1 MYSVQNTNI
10 GNLSCWVVGLQSNCH
25 HRHYETNPV
34 SKTGSGL
41 SQDKKGRIPFKYCG
55 VSSSKQTHVTL
66 VPDVQLEE
74 GPNMTRVVKP
84 QCKYQL
90 VSTQLSNEGYRLGT
104 NNMQNPLV
112 PTLQFNQFWGG
123 SLG

>member
-1 MYSVQNTNI
+1 M
-10 GNLSCWVVGLQSNCH
+10 VGLQSKCH
-25 HRHYETNPV
+25 HRQYETNTA

-41 SQDKKGRIPFKYCG
+41 SQDKRVRIPFKYCG

-74 GPNMTRVVKP
+74 GPNMMRVVKS
-84 QCKYQL
+84 QCKYRL
-90 VSTQLSNEGYRLGT
+90 VPTQLSTEGYRLGT
-104 NNMQNPLV
+104 DNIRHPLV